1 MNFTFNGKESNL
13 IMIEDGFVFPSLS
26 KQVTYHDNNHASYRR
41 RKRSTFEPFS
51 FSVPFFARN
60 NQNTMTRDDL
70 NTIINNLFYSKGPQ
84 KFKLKNSGWH
94 IIGEFNGPY
103 ETPNIINGFTSFEM
117 EFTSSYSHKFYDGE
131 QVVRTS
137 DKRARISTK
146 SQLPTI
152 PLIELTGLSGND
164 VQISNSKHDGTFKRI
179 RLSGNL
185 PAGLTIDPQNET
197 IYTTSTGTERLDL
210 LRIDSNFEDFTLENL
225 DVVVL
230 TNESDT
236 AAAKLTYKELML

>member
-1 MNFTFNGKESNL
+1 MNFNFDGKKDEL
-13 IMIEDGFVFPSLS
+13 IFIEDGFVFPSMS
-26 KQVTYHDNNHASYRR
+26 KKVQYHPTEHVSRR
-41 RKRSTFEPFS
+41 RRRRSIREPFS
-51 FSVPFFARN
+51 FSIPFFAKN
-60 NQNTMTRDDL
+60 NQNKTERDEV
-70 NTIINNLFYSKGPQ
+70 NERISKLFYSTSPERLKI
-84 KFKLKNSGWH
+84 KNSNWYM
-94 IIGEFNGPY
+94 IGEFNGPY
-103 ETPNIINGFTSFEM
+103 DLPNVINGFTSFEM

>member
-1 MNFTFNGKESNL
+1 LHN
-13 IMIEDGFVFPSLS
+13 V
-26 KQVTYHDNNHASYRR
+26 
-41 RKRSTFEPFS
+41 
-51 FSVPFFARN
+51 
-60 NQNTMTRDDL
+60 
-70 NTIINNLFYSKGPQ
+70 
-84 KFKLKNSGWH
+84 
-94 IIGEFNGPY
+94 
-103 ETPNIINGFTSFEM
+103 INGLVSHEL
-117 EFTSSYSHKFYDGE
+117 EFTSSYRHKFDDGE

-137 DKRARISTK
+137 DKRARISTT
-146 SQLPTI
+146 SHLPTI
-152 PLIELTGLSGND
+152 PLIKLTGLSGND

-185 PAGLTIDPQNET
+185 PAGLTIAPQNET

-210 LRIDSNFEDFTLENL
+210 LRIDSNFEDFTLENV

>member
-1 MNFTFNGKESNL
+1 MNFTFNGKESDL

-41 RKRSTFEPFS
+41 RKRSIFEPFS

-70 NTIINNLFYSKGPQ
+70 NVIINNFFYSKGPQ
-84 KFKLKNSGWH
+84 KFKLKKSEWYM
-94 IIGEFNGPY
+94 IGEFNGPY
-103 ETPNIINGFTSFEM
+103 ELPNVINGFISFEL

-131 QVVRTS
+131 QIVETVG
-137 DKRARISTK
+137 KRARIESKT
-146 SQLPTI
+146 QLPAT
-152 PLIELTGLSGND
+152 PLIELTGLTGND
-164 VQISNSKHDGTFKRI
+164 VQLSNSKDDGDFKRI

-185 PAGLTIDPQNET
+185 PSAITIDPANET

-210 LRIDSNFEDFTLENL
+210 LRIDSNFEDFTIEHL

-236 AAAKLTYKELML
+236 ATAKLTYKELML